1 MTFIT
6 TPPFVLKIQFCT
18 CLDYNKNPSH
28 AVRIFFPPFVAMPR
42 LFQNHSSRFGKTA
55 WDRHVVK
62 DTPETRSR
70 RFAETRGFSLKKF
83 TSDSSAGH
91 MGLLWVY
98 LLQTVALANFGLI
111 SHAFIQVLFLPWH
124 PCWPVQWDPL
134 GALTD
139 ASPHIL
145 HSCCSDCQGE
155 IPPKKAGFCCLI
167 PWPQPPSPPCRGV
180 SCLPGTEQCLP
191 AGHRFGNHCWR
202 ATARRQ
208 ERQHHTQL
216 GSPGIF
222 GVQVGFSQALFS
234 YAHLSVLTVA
244 LLFIFVASLQG
255 DKQVG
260 RHLQRI
266 SEWM

>member
-18 CLDYNKNPSH
+18 CLDYNENPSH

-42 LFQNHSSRFGKTA
+42 LFQNHRSRFGKTA

-70 RFAETRGFSLKKF
+70 RFAETRGFSL
-83 TSDSSAGH
+83 T
-91 MGLLWVY
+91 
-98 LLQTVALANFGLI
+98 
-111 SHAFIQVLFLPWH
+111 
-124 PCWPVQWDPL
+124 
-134 GALTD
+134 
-139 ASPHIL
+139 
-145 HSCCSDCQGE
+145 
-155 IPPKKAGFCCLI
+155 AGFCCLL

-191 AGHRFGNHCWR
+191 AGQHFGNHCWR

-208 ERQHHTQL
+208 ERQHRTQR
-216 GSPGIF
+216 GSSGIF

-234 YAHLSVLTVA
+234 YAHLSVLMVA
-244 LLFIFVASLQG
+244 LLFIFVASLERQTG
-255 DKQVG
+255 WKTFTENIRMNVILIILGKHGLTDGKC
-260 RHLQRI
+260 LA
-266 SEWM
+266 